1 MKEATINKNAKS
13 IRDNFSNGSVGEFLA
28 DNIENGSNLS
38 FVTAY
43 FTIYAYE
50 KLKPQLDSVKSL
62 KLLFGEPRFI
72 KNVSS
77 STDAKNYKIE
87 DDKMVIP
94 VENRL
99 QQKVIA
105 QQCADWIR
113 NKVEVKSMVQPDFLH
128 GKLYH
133 IEKPNGLEEAITGSS
148 NFTVNGLGLG
158 ARPNIELN
166 LVVNDRRDLEELK
179 EWFEKLWNN
188 EMEDVEVEDVKDQ
201 VLKYIELLYRDNS
214 PEFVYYKTL
223 YHIFEQYLNETD
235 ASGLSDIKANLYDAE
250 IWKILFTFQ
259 QHGVRGAINKILQ
272 YNGCIIADSVGL
284 GKTYEAL
291 AVIKYFEMLNYRV
304 LVLCPKKLKDNWTV
318 YQAHKGHTLNPFQA
332 DRFSYTVMYHTD
344 LSREKGFTEAD
355 NIDLSNFNWGAY
367 DLVVIDESHNFRNN
381 KKGKKDEEG
390 NTIRKSRYER
400 LMQDIILGGKKTKV
414 LLLSATPVNNELK
427 DLRNQ
432 LMYITAENDTAFAG
446 EDEGKLGIN
455 SITELLKQS
464 QTRFTNWAKARI
476 KEEKTTRD
484 LLNDLDSAFFKLLDA
499 LTIARSRKHIT
510 KYYAN
515 EMHRIGGFPE
525 HLPVDSRYPN
535 IDIDSRFLSYDKLN
549 EKISKY
555 KLVHF
560 SPSSFVL
567 AEFKAIYEEKVLKKA
582 GPAAVKMF
590 SQELRENYLIG
601 MMKVNFMK
609 RLESSIFSF
618 RETLQ
623 RTINR
628 IENLEHRI
636 DRFQKYKNENPDIEI
651 DDIDIEA
658 LEDDELREAMEVGEK
673 LIFKMNHLKLDEW
686 KAAMAEDKDQLYELL
701 LRARDVD
708 VKRDAK
714 LKELKELIQKKVQK
728 PTITKTGKQNRK
740 VVVFTA
746 FADTAKYL
754 YDNLEQWAKD
764 ELQVHIAL
772 VTGSGENK
780 TTFKPKG
787 YSDYTEYN
795 HILSNFSPISKQRNA
810 MKNMPKEKDGEIDIL
825 IATDCISEGQNL
837 QDCDYLINY
846 DIHWNPVRIIQR
858 FGRIDRIGSINDK
871 VQLVNFWPTK
881 DLDNYIKLKT
891 RVEARMALVD
901 ISGTQEDNLLNQ
913 EQIKD
918 LVEDELKFRD
928 KQLKRLQEEVLDMD
942 ELNEGGVS
950 LSNFSLDDFRMD
962 LLNFFEANR
971 KELEAAPLGIYA
983 LVPHK
988 LDSTLFNPDASEVV
1002 KPGVIFCLR
1011 QLGDSTGNEKV
1022 NPLQPYFLVYIRN
1035 DGTVRYNFT
1044 HPKQIL
1050 DIYRLLCAGKTEPI
1064 HELCDLFNKE
1074 TNNGLDISQYT
1085 TLLHESIKAITGTF
1099 RKKNL
1104 GMLTGSRSATIVP
1117 QDKQVDGANKFELI
1131 TWLLL
1136 K

>member
-1 MKEATINKNAKS
+1 MKEATTKKNIKS
-13 IRDNFSNGSVGEFLA
+13 IRDNFSNGSVGEFLT
-28 DNIENGSNLS
+28 DNIVKDSNLS

-50 KLKPQLDSVKSL
+50 KLKPQLDNVNSL
-62 KLLFGEPRFI
+62 RLLFGEPRFI
-72 KNVSS
+72 KSVA
-77 STDAKNYKIE
+77 STTNAKNYQIE
-87 DDKMVIP
+87 DDKLVIP

-99 QQKVIA
+99 QQKVLA
-105 QQCADWIR
+105 KQCANWIR
-113 NKVEVKSMVQPDFLH
+113 EKVEIKSMVRPDFLH

-133 IEKPNGLEEAITGSS
+133 IEKPNGVEDAVTGSS

-158 ARPNIELN
+158 SRPNIELN
-166 LVVNDRRDLEELK
+166 LVVNDRRDLSDLK
-179 EWFEKLWNN
+179 EWFDKLWNN

-201 VLKYIELLYRDNS
+201 VLKYIELLHRDNS

-223 YHIFEQYLNETD
+223 FHIFEQYLNETD
-235 ASGLSDIKANLYDAE
+235 ASGLSDIKANLYDSE
-250 IWKILFTFQ
+250 IWKTLFTFQ
-259 QHGVRGAINKILQ
+259 QHGVRGTINKILK

-291 AVIKYFEMLNYRV
+291 AVIKYFEMLNYRI
-304 LVLCPKKLKDNWTV
+304 LVLTPKKLRDNWTV
-318 YQAHKGHTLNPFQA
+318 YQAHKGHTLNPFPK

-390 NTIRKSRYER
+390 NTIRRSRYER

-432 LMYITAENDTAFAG
+432 LMYITAENDNAFAG
-446 EDEGKLGIN
+446 EDEGKLGIE
-455 SITELLKQS
+455 SIAELLKQS
-464 QTRFTNWAKARI
+464 QLRFTNWAKARM
-476 KEEKTTRD
+476 KEERTTRD

-510 KYYAN
+510 KYYKS
-515 EMHRIGGFPE
+515 EMERIGGFPNHEPVHSIYPEIDTE
-525 HLPVDSRYPN
+525 HK
-535 IDIDSRFLSYDKLN
+535 FLSYDKLN

-560 SPSSFVL
+560 TPSSFVL
-567 AEFKAIYEEKVLKKA
+567 PEHKALYEEKVLKKS

-590 SQELRENYLIG
+590 SQELRESYLIG

-609 RLESSIFSF
+609 RLESSIYSF

-628 IENLEHRI
+628 IENLENRI
-636 DRFQKYKNENPDIEI
+636 DRFQKYKDENPDLELE
-651 DDIDIEA
+651 DIDIDA
-658 LEDDELREAMEVGEK
+658 IEDDELREALEVGEK
-673 LIFKMNHLKLDEW
+673 LTFKMNHLRLDDW
-686 KAAMAEDKDQLYELL
+686 KAAMQEDKDQLYELL
-701 LRARDVD
+701 LRAKDVD

-714 LKELKELIQKKVQK
+714 LKELKSLIKKKVNN
-728 PTITKTGKQNRK
+728 PTITKTGTENKK
-740 VVVFTA
+740 VIVFTA

-754 YDNLEQWAKD
+754 YEHLEQWAKD
-764 ELQVHIAL
+764 ELRVNIAL
-772 VTGSGENK
+772 VTGGSENK

-787 YSDYTEYN
+787 FSESTEFN
-795 HILSNFSPISKQRNA
+795 HILTNFSPISKKRSSQ
-810 MKNMPKEKDGEIDIL
+810 KIMPKDEDGEIDIL

-837 QDCDYLINY
+837 QDCDYLVNY

-858 FGRIDRIGSINDK
+858 FGRIDRIGSINNK
-871 VQLVNFWPTK
+871 VHLVNFWPTK
-881 DLDNYIKLKT
+881 DLDKYIKLKT

-901 ISGTQEDNLLNQ
+901 ISGTNEDNILNT
-913 EQIKD
+913 EQIRE
-918 LVEDELKFRD
+918 LVEDDLKFRD
-928 KQLKRLQEEVLDMD
+928 KQLKRLQDEVLDMD

-962 LLNFFEANR
+962 LLNFIEANR

-983 LVPHK
+983 LVPHN
-988 LDSTLFNPDASEVV
+988 LQSTLFNPDASEVV

-1011 QLGDSTGNEKV
+1011 QLGESSGNEKV
-1022 NPLQPYFLVYIRN
+1022 NPLQPYFLVYVRK

-1050 DIYRLLCAGKTEPI
+1050 DIYRLICTGKNEPI
-1064 HELCDLFNKE
+1064 QELCDLFNEE
-1074 TNNGLDISQYT
+1074 TNNGIEMGEYVN
-1085 TLLHESIKAITGTF
+1085 LLRESIKAITGTF

-1104 GMLTGSRSATIVP
+1104 GMLSGSRGATLISENEQP
-1117 QDKQVDGANKFELI
+1117 NKAEKFELI
-1131 TWLLL
+1131 TWLIL

>member
-1 MKEATINKNAKS
+1 MNETTYKKNIKS
-13 IRDNFSNGSVGEFLA
+13 IRDNFSNGSVGHFLLE
-28 DNIENGSNLS
+28 NIANSSNLS

-50 KLKPQLDSVKSL
+50 KLKPQLDNINSL
-62 KLLFGEPRFI
+62 RLLFWEPRFI
-72 KNVSS
+72 KNVAS
-77 STDAKNYKIE
+77 STNAKNYQIE
-87 DDKMVIP
+87 DDKLVIP

-105 QQCADWIR
+105 KQCAKWIR
-113 NKVEVKSMVQPDFLH
+113 EKVEIKSMVRPDFLH

-133 IEKPNGLEEAITGSS
+133 IEKSNGVEDAITGSS

-158 ARPNIELN
+158 AHPNIELN
-166 LVVNDRRDLEELK
+166 LVVNDRRDLSDLK
-179 EWFEKLWNN
+179 EWFNKLWNN
-188 EMEDVEVEDVKDQ
+188 EMEEVEVEDVKDQ
-201 VLKYIELLYRDNS
+201 VLKYIELLHRDNS

-223 YHIFEQYLNETD
+223 YHVFQQYLKDEDT
-235 ASGLSDIKANLYDAE
+235 SGLSDIKANLYDSE
-250 IWKILFTFQ
+250 IWKTLFTFQ
-259 QHGVRGAINKILQ
+259 QHGVRGAINKILK

-291 AVIKYFEMLNYRV
+291 AVIKYFEMLNYRI
-304 LVLCPKKLKDNWTV
+304 LVLTPKKLRDNWTI
-318 YQAHKGHTLNPFQA
+318 YQAHKGHTLNPFPK
-332 DRFSYTVMYHTD
+332 DRFSFTVMYHTD

-390 NTIRKSRYER
+390 NTISKSRYER
-400 LMQDIILGGKKTKV
+400 LMQDIILGGKKTQV

-432 LMYITAENDTAFAG
+432 LMYITAENDNAFAG
-446 EDEGKLGIN
+446 DDEGKLGIE
-455 SITELLKQS
+455 SIGELLKQS
-464 QTRFTNWAKARI
+464 QLRFTNWAKARM
-476 KEEKTTRD
+476 KEERTTRD

-510 KYYAN
+510 KYYKS
-515 EMHRIGGFPE
+515 EMERIGGFPE
-525 HLPVDSRYPN
+525 HEPVLSIYPE
-535 IDIDSRFLSYDKLN
+535 IDTDHKFLSYDKLN

-555 KLVHF
+555 QLVHF
-560 SPSSFVL
+560 NPSKFVKK
-567 AEFKAIYEEKVLKKA
+567 EYKALYEEKVMRKS
-582 GPAAVKMF
+582 GTTAVKMF
-590 SQELRENYLIG
+590 SQEQRESYLIG

-609 RLESSIFSF
+609 RLESSIYSF

-623 RTINR
+623 RTISR
-628 IENLEHRI
+628 IEDLENRI
-636 DRFQKYKNENPDIEI
+636 DRFQKYKNENPELEIE
-651 DDIDIEA
+651 DIDIDA
-658 LEDDELREAMEVGEK
+658 IEDDELREALEVGEK
-673 LIFKMNHLKLDEW
+673 LTFKMNHLELDQW
-686 KAAMAEDKDQLYELL
+686 KAAMQEDKDQLYELL
-701 LRARDVD
+701 LRAKDVD
-708 VKRDAK
+708 SNRDAK
-714 LKELKELIQKKVQK
+714 LKELKTLIKKKVHN
-728 PTITKTGKQNRK
+728 PTITKNGKENKK
-740 VVVFTA
+740 VLVFTA

-754 YDNLEQWAKD
+754 FDNLEEWVKE
-764 ELQVHIAL
+764 ELRVNIAL
-772 VTGSGENK
+772 VTGGNENK

-787 YSDYTEYN
+787 FSENTEFN
-795 HILSNFSPISKQRNA
+795 HVLTNFSPISKKRSSQ
-810 MKNMPKEKDGEIDIL
+810 KSMPKEEDGEIDIL

-837 QDCDYLINY
+837 QDCDYLVNY

-858 FGRIDRIGSINDK
+858 FGRIDRIGSINNT
-871 VQLVNFWPTK
+871 VHLVNFWPTK
-881 DLDNYIKLKT
+881 DLDNYIKLKS

-901 ISGTQEDNLLNQ
+901 ISGTNEDNLLNK
-913 EQIKD
+913 EQIQE
-918 LVEDELKFRD
+918 LVEDDLKFRD
-928 KQLKRLQEEVLDMD
+928 KQLKRLQDEVLDMD

-962 LLNFFEANR
+962 LLNFIEANR

-988 LDSTLFNPDASEVV
+988 LDSTLFNQDASEVV

-1011 QLGDSTGNEKV
+1011 QLGDSEGNEKV

-1050 DIYRLLCAGKTEPI
+1050 DIYRLLCTGKGEPI
-1064 HELCDLFNKE
+1064 QELCDLFNEE
-1074 TNNGLDISQYT
+1074 TNNGLNTSQYAE
-1085 TLLHESIKAITGTF
+1085 LLAESIKAIAGAF
-1099 RKKNL
+1099 KKKNL
-1104 GMLTGSRSATIVP
+1104 GMLTGSRNATLIP
-1117 QDKQVDGANKFELI
+1117 QEKQIDGANKFELI
-1131 TWLLL
+1131 TWLVL